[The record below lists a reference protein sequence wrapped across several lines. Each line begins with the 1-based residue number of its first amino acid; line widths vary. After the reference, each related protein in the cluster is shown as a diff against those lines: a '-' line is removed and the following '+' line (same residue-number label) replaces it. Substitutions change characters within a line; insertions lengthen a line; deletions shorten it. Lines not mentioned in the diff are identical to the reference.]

1 MKCLPQLG
9 LRPPRRIRVT
19 SYKFRF
25 TFAEKWKLNMDRR
38 NFFKDLRE
46 CSLTLTGLVGLQSPC
61 LVSAASPSSP
71 LAQFQSLG
79 FPFNMSRV
87 TLNDHFSFSPENLA
101 QGRYYTLVTSL
112 FNHQGK
118 LCVFFAWIIDLF
130 TRFPGLC
137 SSMSSTIM
145 CAWYVQ
151 IYVHYLIYDNLW
163 LQLLVAISQKISF
176 FIVTVQHIA
185 NALINDIN

>member
-1 MKCLPQLG
+1 MSIHYNVAIYEVPSAARSQAST
-9 LRPPRRIRVT
+9 RDQ
-19 SYKFRF
+19 KFRF
-25 TFAEKWKLNMDRR
+25 QFSTDAKESEKLHVNMDRR

-46 CSLTLTGLVGLQSPC
+46 CSITLTGLVGLQSPC

-79 FPFNMSRV
+79 FPFNMSHA

-118 LCVFFAWIIDLF
+118 LCVFFA
-130 TRFPGLC
+130 
-137 SSMSSTIM
+137 
-145 CAWYVQ
+145 
-151 IYVHYLIYDNLW
+151 
-163 LQLLVAISQKISF
+163 
-176 FIVTVQHIA
+176 
-185 NALINDIN
+185 